1 MKILVI
7 AEHKNGALSEAT
19 RELLGLPFGQGEVHA
34 VAAGEGVEPLAASLG
49 QLGAA
54 KVHLIDSPVL
64 ADGTGESLDQAIG
77 QFIEQLAPDAVLVAH
92 TPLGKDLAPRLAA
105 ALDAALATDCI
116 QVNLDGGE
124 VTVRRPVYAGKAT
137 AEVEFTDDS
146 LKVITVR
153 PRTVKAP
160 EPDAARSAE
169 VATVAVELPEQKTAL
184 REILAGGNE
193 RPDVTEAA
201 IIVTGG
207 RSLGSAENFCV
218 IEDFADS
225 IGAAVGSSRAAVD
238 AGYRPYRDQVGQT
251 GKVVSPQVYIACG
264 VSGAIQ
270 HLAGMR
276 TSKHIVVINTDPEAP
291 IFQVA
296 DYGIVGDLFEV
307 VPLLT
312 EAANNRKG
320 N

>member
-19 RELLGLPFGQGEVHA
+19 RELFGLPFGQAEVHA

-77 QFIEQLAPDAVLVAH
+77 QFIEQLAPDAVVVAH

-153 PRTVKAP
+153 PCTVKAP
-160 EPDAARSAE
+160 EPDASRSAE

>member
-1 MKILVI
+1 MKILII
-7 AEHKNGALSEAT
+7 AEHKNGQLSEAT
-19 RELLGLPFGQGEVHA
+19 QELFGLPLGQAEVHA
-34 VAAGEGVEPLAASLG
+34 VVAGESVEPLAGPLG

-54 KVHLIDSPVL
+54 KVHLIESPAL
-64 ADGTGESLDQAIG
+64 ASGTGESLGQALG
-77 QFIEQLAPDAVLVAH
+77 QFIPQLALDVVLAAH
-92 TPLGKDLAPRLAA
+92 SAQGKDLAPRLAA

-116 QVNLDGGE
+116 QVSCDGDQ
-124 VTVRRPVYAGKAT
+124 VTARRPVYAGKAT
-137 AEVEFTDDS
+137 AEVEFTDGG

-153 PRTVKAP
+153 PRTVKPP

-169 VATVAVELPEQKTAL
+169 VVSVVVELLAQKTAL
-184 REILAGGNE
+184 KEIIAGGNE
-193 RPDVTEAA
+193 RPDVTEAS

-207 RSLGSAENFCV
+207 RSLGSAENFSI

-276 TSKHIVVINTDPEAP
+276 TSKHIVAINTDPDAP
-291 IFQVA
+291 IFQLA

-307 VPLLT
+307 VPQLT
-312 EAANNRKG
+312 EAAKNRNG
-320 N
+320 S

>member
-19 RELLGLPFGQGEVHA
+19 RELFGLPFGQAEVHA

-77 QFIEQLAPDAVLVAH
+77 QFIEQLAPDAVVVAH

-137 AEVEFTDDS
+137 AEVEFTDD
-146 LKVITVR
+146 
-153 PRTVKAP
+153 
-160 EPDAARSAE
+160 
-169 VATVAVELPEQKTAL
+169 
-184 REILAGGNE
+184 
-193 RPDVTEAA
+193 
-201 IIVTGG
+201 
-207 RSLGSAENFCV
+207 
-218 IEDFADS
+218 
-225 IGAAVGSSRAAVD
+225 
-238 AGYRPYRDQVGQT
+238 
-251 GKVVSPQVYIACG
+251 
-264 VSGAIQ
+264 
-270 HLAGMR
+270 
-276 TSKHIVVINTDPEAP
+276 
-291 IFQVA
+291 
-296 DYGIVGDLFEV
+296 
-307 VPLLT
+307 
-312 EAANNRKG
+312 
-320 N
+320 